1 MNKKVKMSKSSGIAA
16 VIVTIFCVTGLV
28 VQHLDPETAHR
39 LSAEDGPFELASAG
53 LYGLAFL
60 IAATGCFRER
70 LTLLRLSGTVMLLW
84 ATLREL
90 DFQKRFTYR
99 SVESFGYYTRPIAP
113 WSEKIMVLLVLMPF
127 VLAGMYLVFGFLRRA
142 HGAWQ
147 MSTPWLSYVTGMIVL
162 LLVSSVLEKVFR
174 HGAAEEVCES
184 GMALLTVLL
193 AWETR
198 ASKEESR
205 QAALSARST

>member
-1 MNKKVKMSKSSGIAA
+1 MNKIVKMSKNSRVAA
-16 VIVTIFCVTGLV
+16 VIIAVFCITGLF
-28 VQHLDPETAHR
+28 VQRLDPEVAHR

-53 LYGLAFL
+53 LYGLGFL
-60 IAATGCFRER
+60 IAGVGCFRER
-70 LTLLRLSGTVMLLW
+70 LTLFRLSGTVMLLW

-113 WSEKIMVLLVLMPF
+113 WSEKIIVLLVLLPF
-127 VLAGMYLVFGFLRRA
+127 VLAGMYLVLGFLRRSPS
-142 HGAWQ
+142 AWQ
-147 MSTPWLSYVTGMIVL
+147 MSSPWLSYVVGMIVL
-162 LLVSSVLEKVFR
+162 LLVSSVLEKVFH

-184 GMALLTVLL
+184 GMALMTVFL

-198 ASKEESR
+198 TSKVEAGAAS
-205 QAALSARST
+205 LSVRPT

>member
-1 MNKKVKMSKSSGIAA
+1 VA
-16 VIVTIFCVTGLV
+16 GLV

-39 LSAEDGPFELASAG
+39 LSAEDGPFEIASAG
-53 LYGLAFL
+53 LYMLAFL
-60 IAATGCFRER
+60 IAAAGCFRER
-70 LTLLRLSGTVMLLW
+70 PTLLRLSGTVMLFW

-127 VLAGMYLVFGFLRRA
+127 VLAGMYLVFGFLRRTPA
-142 HGAWQ
+142 AWQ
-147 MSTPWLSYVTGMIVL
+147 MSSPWLSYVFGMIVL

-184 GMALLTVLL
+184 GMALMTVFL

-198 ASKEESR
+198 VSKAESR
-205 QAALSARST
+205 EAALSARQS